1 MVVKDLRCPGG
12 ARYGQL
18 SKMEFVSPTKGRL
31 TFDQLFHDLMA
42 YVCQDAEAHYRLII
56 GTDSQVR
63 DETTFVTA
71 IIIHRAGKGGRYYYA
86 REHEQGARSLRQRI
100 FYETAKSLEVAGK
113 LAARLAENGHSDL
126 DVEIHLDVGENGPS
140 RELIREV
147 VGMVTG
153 SGFEALI
160 KPNSYG
166 ASKVADKYTK

>member
-1 MVVKDLRCPGG
+1 VTRAEG
-12 ARYGQL
+12 
-18 SKMEFVSPTKGRL
+18 FVSPTKGRL
-31 TFDQLFHDLMA
+31 SFEHMFEDIME
-42 YVCQDAEAHYRLII
+42 YVDKDPESHYRLII

-63 DETTFVTA
+63 EETTFVTA
-71 IIIHRAGKGGRYYYA
+71 IIIHRAGKGGRYYYS
-86 REHEQGARSLRQRI
+86 REISHGVRSLRQRI

-113 LAARLAENGHSDL
+113 LAAKLSENGHSDL
-126 DVEIHLDVGENGPS
+126 DIEIHLDVGENGPS
-140 RELIREV
+140 RELIRDV